1 MRKVALNSP
10 PQCGCCAVAFSDLF
24 VKIARLS
31 QVHLVGRTL
40 TARRSQSIVESTV
53 VPSKL
58 PSPPRTV
65 VSTILSQHQ
74 FHYCLGQFFS
84 KIQHNSNSCAMP
96 RICQDSPSPAEGGGQ
111 LCLSASSEEFLASTR
126 LILWQCVIFNK
137 CSPSKG
143 LLETVLYTTT
153 KFADGLR
160 CSSHCC
166 YFELRKCLVIY
177 GHLMSEQ
184 II

>member
-40 TARRSQSIVESTV
+40 TARRYQSIVESTV

-96 RICQDSPSPAEGGGQ
+96 RICQDSPAEGGGQ
-111 LCLSASSEEFLASTR
+111 ALPVR
-126 LILWQCVIFNK
+126 LIRRISGFY
-137 CSPSKG
+137 SPDIVAVCDFQQMLSIEG
-143 LLETVLYTTT
+143 AVGDSAVYTST
-153 KFADGLR
+153 KFAWSQMFFSL
-160 CSSHCC
+160 
-166 YFELRKCLVIY
+166 LL
-177 GHLMSEQ
+177 L
-184 II
+184 